1 MDAKGALACLQ
12 PWSLPTP
19 TPFLTMEEA
28 PLRLI
33 IKGSTSKWTIGRI
46 EDLQEMSASQWHEP
60 IDLEEDW
67 LVAVF
72 GDDTEEKKKGTTS
85 SSSSTALVPVADA
98 EDAEGDQPEGELSQL
113 DPPEH
118 EGEEQGQVAVQP
130 GSLKPV
136 YDFRRIFHNLGLH
149 ERLWHSPVADVRNIL
164 IRCGQPHDVWKLT
177 GDAIATCTICRKYSR
192 AGRRPQYKTH
202 LASNF
207 NELVQCDVFQFQD
220 NLFILVID
228 EATRYKVATSCNGRY
243 LVDILSALMRGWIR
257 YFGPMRILVTDQES
271 SLMTVEAGEEF
282 QRLGIERRPAGT
294 TTRKQGQQHTTTGL
308 VERHIDLV
316 KIGMLKIQA
325 ESNRYG
331 IELQPEDLAAEAAM
345 AQNLTLSVGGY
356 THTGHNAIR
365 CTTSWFS

>member
-1 MDAKGALACLQ
+1 MNAYG
-12 PWSLPTP
+12 
-19 TPFLTMEEA
+19 
-28 PLRLI
+28 I
-33 IKGSTSKWTIGRI
+33 
-46 EDLQEMSASQWHEP
+46 H
-60 IDLEEDW
+60 
-67 LVAVF
+67 
-72 GDDTEEKKKGTTS
+72 
-85 SSSSTALVPVADA
+85 
-98 EDAEGDQPEGELSQL
+98 
-113 DPPEH
+113 
-118 EGEEQGQVAVQP
+118 
-130 GSLKPV
+130 
-136 YDFRRIFHNLGLH
+136 
-149 ERLWHSPVADVRNIL
+149 PVADVRNIL

-192 AGRRPQYKTH
+192 AGRHPQYKTH

-356 THTGHNAIR
+356 TPATMLFGVLPRGFLDPEGDQPVADPNESSFEKSLRLRQIALQSAQAAILESRIARAPPWHHQGRDLQRRWIWSRMAWTSYCLADQRRSWQCNHRVQRQALPDGTSTHQTSTRLLPDLPEPEQHLDFNR
-365 CTTSWFS
+365 CGEGQSHE